1 MEYRKLGN
9 TGLTVSRIGF
19 GVLTMGKSQ
28 LNLELNKGADLLK
41 YALDQGINFIDTAQ
55 YYETYDYID
64 KAIEGRKTQPIIC
77 SKCLEW
83 TYSDMDNAINE
94 ALSKLHRDYIDIFLM
109 HEVRPDELRTGA
121 WDALMDAK
129 KDGRVKAAGISTH
142 HVDVLAEYIEKP
154 GMDVVFPL
162 INFASMGIRK
172 GDGPGTKEEMS
183 EVMKRA
189 HNKGIGVFAM
199 KVFGGGPLVEHY
211 IEAMDYVFSKSY
223 VDSVMMGFGKEFEVD
238 RAISYENGTL
248 PPDYIPDTSKKKTY
262 IEPGNCEGCGTCV
275 ARCPNHAMY
284 LGDDGL
290 AHVNEDLC
298 LTCGYCAPVCPV
310 RAIILL

>member
-1 MEYRKLGN
+1 MEYRMLGK
-9 TGLTVSRIGF
+9 TGLQVSRIGF

-28 LNLELNKGADLLK
+28 LNLDLNEGANILK
-41 YALDQGINFIDTAQ
+41 HAMSQGINFIDTAQ
-55 YYETYDYID
+55 YYETYEYID
-64 KAIEGRKTQPIIC
+64 EAIKGTNHHPIIC

-94 ALSKLHRDYIDIFLM
+94 ALRKLHRDYIDIFLM
-109 HEVRPDELRTGA
+109 HEVRPHELRNGA
-121 WDALMDAK
+121 WDCLMDAK

-142 HVDVLAEYIEKP
+142 HIDVLDEYIDKP

-162 INFASMGIRK
+162 INFAGMGIRK
-172 GDGPGTKEEMS
+172 GSNPGTKEEMM

-189 HNKGIGVFAM
+189 HEKGLGVFAM

-211 IEAMDYVFSKSY
+211 VEAMDFVFNMPY
-223 VDSVMMGFGKEFEVD
+223 VDSVMMGFGKCEEVD
-238 RAISYENGTL
+238 KAICYIDKTL
-248 PPDYIPDTSKKKTY
+248 PRDYVPDVSKKRTY

-275 ARCPNHAMY
+275 KRCPNHAMY

-290 AHVNEDLC
+290 AHVNHDSC